1 MLPETPPS
9 NAPPE
14 SAFIGLA
21 PFLRM
26 NIAGADLQA
35 IGQQLLGQVQRFPD
49 DENLWMNLST
59 ALFCLEQRELALN
72 IQAAALAMTRTYRL
86 PAIRQ
91 PAGFRLLMLMA
102 PGDLAANTP
111 LDCLLE
117 DSDVDLIYHYVASDG
132 RLPVELPAH
141 DALMVG
147 LSETDT
153 HRELLAALAEQLAA
167 WPQPVINDPRRI
179 PATERN
185 TASRLLAGAPGVS
198 IPATERIART
208 ALVAVADGRLGLGD
222 AAAACDFPVILR
234 PLDSHAGRDLARLA
248 DPGELAGYLA
258 AVADDEFFISAFVDY
273 RSADGLFRKFR
284 IALVDGRPLACHMA
298 VSEHWMIH
306 YVNAGMY
313 EDAAKRAEEA
323 RFMAQFATFAERHRD
338 ALQAIHRRTG
348 LDYLCLDCAETRA
361 GELLIFEIDHV
372 MVVHAMDCPERFP
385 YKQAPIEQLKTAFR
399 DFLGRLAAPAAA

>member
-1 MLPETPPS
+1 MPPETPPL
-9 NAPPE
+9 NDLPE

-35 IGQQLLGQVQRFPD
+35 VGQLLHSQLQSFPD

-59 ALFCLEQRELALN
+59 ALFCLEQRELALS
-72 IQAAALAMTRTYRL
+72 IQAEALAMARTYRL
-86 PAIRQ
+86 PAITQ

-117 DSDVDLIYHYVASDG
+117 DSDVDLIYHYVAADG
-132 RLPVELPAH
+132 ILPAELPAH

-153 HRELLAALAEQLAA
+153 HRDLLAALAEQLAD
-167 WPQPVINDPRRI
+167 WPQPVINDPRQI
-179 PATERN
+179 PVTGRN
-185 TASRLLAGAPGVS
+185 TASRLLAGAPGIS
-198 IPATERIART
+198 IPATERIARA
-208 ALVAVADGRLGLGD
+208 ALAAVADGRVDLAD
-222 AAAACDFPVILR
+222 TAAACGFPVILR
-234 PLDSHAGRDLARLA
+234 PVDSHAGRDLARLA
-248 DPGELAGYLA
+248 DPGELASYLA
-258 AVADDEFFISAFVDY
+258 GVADDEFFISAFVDY
-273 RSADGLFRKFR
+273 RSADGQFRKFR

-298 VSEHWMIH
+298 VSDHWMIH

-323 RFMAQFATFAERHRD
+323 RFMARFAAFAERHRE
-338 ALQAIHRRTG
+338 ALHAIHRRTG
-348 LDYLCLDCAETRA
+348 LDYLCLDGAETRA
-361 GELLIFEIDHV
+361 GELLIFEIDHA

-385 YKQAPIEQLKTAFR
+385 YKQGHMAELKAAFR